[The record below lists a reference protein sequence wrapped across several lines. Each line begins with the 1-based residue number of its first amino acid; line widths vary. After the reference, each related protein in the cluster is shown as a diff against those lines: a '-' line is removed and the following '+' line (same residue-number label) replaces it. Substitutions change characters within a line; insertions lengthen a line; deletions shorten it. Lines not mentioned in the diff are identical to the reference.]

1 MAVKWT
7 KEQLQTFSYNRKG
20 NLLIS
25 AAAGSGKT
33 TVMTERI
40 VRRLTAA
47 EVEPDQIVVM
57 TFTELAALEMA
68 QKIELAVRS
77 LQENAVEPE
86 VKLRAR
92 ELVRQL
98 PAMQISTIHSFC
110 KSVITDYI
118 GELTDEIGEPLLEP
132 GYQVLKEEEKKLI
145 LDEATEDV
153 LNTLYRLDDLS
164 AVKYTG
170 QGSIQASKPEQAEP
184 GGTAMS
190 VTEQAEAGG
199 AAMSVT
205 EQAEPG
211 DALSRGLTQFRGEIY
226 PFVLA
231 GEDRD
236 LSSWLEDFHLL
247 SAAIAPG
254 YDDLALRDNLI
265 NMLGKLRSMADY
277 GQWVQREL
285 EKNSQDSENWRESVY
300 CKELF
305 SQLREYLEPALTDL
319 AELKSLPYWQR
330 IFDPKEKAKT
340 VTALTDSMAAIAE
353 VLPELSVALQ
363 SGDDW
368 DQIFDLGRQ
377 LPSITVLKG
386 GSGEAGKEF
395 NQLFNQNISKVLA
408 LITSN
413 FQNTKGTAQDKYYD
427 DIYPWFSLSSEETVE
442 SVRGSLGPLCRFF
455 EIILLIDK
463 RCRQLKLRQNKVDFN
478 DFEHYALQLLKKPQI
493 RQEYSQRY
501 KEIYIDEYQDT
512 SSIQEAV
519 ITSFSDNNIFMV
531 GDIKQS
537 IYRFRHANPD
547 LIRTKQECFINCR
560 ESEGQGLNEES
571 DSAQDSLLPSSEDSP
586 RISMQSSAKD
596 LLQASLQDSAKSFSQ
611 DYSPPGYLINLNRNF
626 RSVPGIID
634 FVNNCFASFLSKD
647 YGEIE
652 YDASQALLANREAG
666 KKQAVEF
673 LLAMCSDAVDE
684 VKTQSDELEIDELR
698 AWEEQG
704 FNLRPKGEEA
714 AALLAVKK
722 IRELTCQD
730 NYRLS
735 DLAVLAPNHKTLDIW
750 RQALTSQGI
759 NVAGI
764 PKREFLDSPVLRQ
777 LEALVQVLD
786 NSRQDYPISAVLL
799 SGILGERLS
808 EEELLAIAV
817 ESDAR
822 QPEAPESVRAEAA
835 ETTAKTRRE
844 TETTIAVE
852 TDALQSEAISSD
864 SDDDESARPDLSRD
878 PYYLRLFAF
887 ANSTSKD
894 NLELRS
900 KLTKLLEKIEY
911 WRLLSEDMTVYA
923 LLTRIMTDSDY
934 ADHLQH
940 QRFAGDN
947 LADLESFL
955 DWVKGLEQEGPLSIG
970 TLARYIH
977 NLREK
982 EEKPEEIE
990 PAVSSQDAVRV
1001 MTVHSSKGLEFP
1013 VVFLGGL
1020 AGNYHRRDNYQF
1032 ANISED
1038 KGITSFS
1045 IDPGGSGTYLNLP
1058 HQRQLEAEIMAEK
1071 AERWRLLYVAMTRA
1085 KDHLY
1090 LVDALEK
1097 PYGGISKNSADIEEA
1112 ARAARVNGGRLTA
1125 ETLSKMND
1133 NRKLLFHLLYLADP
1147 HNGSLLLEAEEGVFE
1162 FPALKAYVVPRK
1174 EIMHCVYGETMQQ
1187 RTLDEKRIRITR
1199 PGKINPQE
1207 LWQQLGKD
1215 RAKHMKE
1222 INIISKII
1230 SDDVSGGDLAEAP
1243 GKITVTELK
1252 RTISLLS
1259 EAERDKEGQSSERT
1273 LFPDMA
1279 FRLNQADGETDCAN
1293 AETKAVPAKTDIPAS
1308 GSPGFASDMAVS
1320 AKADSAAGKTETD
1333 NTKVK
1338 TSQSSYRANIS
1349 SAQLG
1354 IALHT
1359 AFQFLDFGRLFGS
1372 AVPGKESDSQVKDKD
1387 RTGIDKNPSGGQS
1400 ARGGLEQEYQSQLEK
1415 MVSRQI
1421 LLPEEMTAVL
1431 PFAENAGQFA
1441 CSESGRRLIKAEAE
1455 KRKIFREQPF
1465 TLAVPALTEKA
1476 SLQLK
1481 SEQFNLEI
1489 PQKGDNI
1496 TLLQGMIDLW
1506 FLDDKGLILIDFKS
1520 DHVPADPHAA
1530 AEMIRGRYRIQIE
1543 SYAEAIRRA
1552 TGTEVTDKKVWLI
1565 RPSLEVSF

>member
-7 KEQLQTFSYNRKG
+7 KEQLQTFSFNRKG

-98 PAMQISTIHSFC
+98 PAMQVSTIHSFC

-164 AVKYTG
+164 AAKHTG
-170 QGSIQASKPEQAEP
+170 QGSIQASKPERAEA
-184 GGTAMS
+184 GGAAMS
-190 VTEQAEAGG
+190 ATEQAEAGG
-199 AAMSVT
+199 A
-205 EQAEPG
+205 
-211 DALSRGLTQFRGEIY
+211 LSRGLPQFRGEIY

-236 LSSWLEDFHLL
+236 LFSWLEDFHLL

-285 EKNSQDSENWRESVY
+285 ERNFQDSENWRESVY

-305 SQLREYLEPALTDL
+305 SQLREYLEPALADL
-319 AELKSLPYWQR
+319 AELKCLPYWQR

-340 VTALTDSMAAIAE
+340 VIALTDSMAAIAE

-368 DQIFDLGRQ
+368 DKIFDLGRQ
-377 LPSITVLKG
+377 LPPITVLKG

-395 NQLFNQNISKVLA
+395 NQLFNKNISKVLA

-427 DIYPWFSLSSEETVE
+427 DIYPWFSLSCEEAVE
-442 SVRGSLGPLCRFF
+442 SVRGSFGPLCRFF
-455 EIILLIDK
+455 EIALLIDK

-537 IYRFRHANPD
+537 IYRFRHANPN

-560 ESEGQGLNEES
+560 ESEGQDLNEES
-571 DSAQDSLLPSSEDSP
+571 DSAQDSSLPSLADSP
-586 RISMQSSAKD
+586 RISMQSSEKD
-596 LLQASLQDSAKSFSQ
+596 LLQVSLQDSAKSFSQ

-634 FVNNCFASFLSKD
+634 FVNNCFGSFLSKD

-652 YDASQALLANREAG
+652 YDASQALLANRAAG

-673 LLAMCSDAVDE
+673 LLAMCSDTVDE
-684 VKTQSDELEIDELR
+684 VKAQSDELEIDELR

-704 FNLRPKGEEA
+704 FNLQPKGEEA

-722 IRELTCQD
+722 IRELACQD

-786 NSRQDYPISAVLL
+786 NSRQDYPLSAVLL

-817 ESDAR
+817 ETDAR
-822 QPEAPESVRAEAA
+822 QPEAPEDVRAEAA

-844 TETTIAVE
+844 TETAIAGHM
-852 TDALQSEAISSD
+852 QPEAISSD
-864 SDDDESARPDLSRD
+864 TDDDESARPDLSRD
-878 PYYLRLFAF
+878 PYYLRLFTF
-887 ANSTSKD
+887 ANSASKD
-894 NLELRS
+894 NQELRS
-900 KLTKLLEKIEY
+900 KLTKLLEKIEH

-923 LLTRIMTDSDY
+923 LLTRIVTDSGY

-955 DWVKGLEQEGPLSIG
+955 DWVKGLEQEGTLSIG

-1038 KGITSFS
+1038 KGITGFS

-1112 ARAARVNGGRLTA
+1112 ARAAGANGGRLTS

-1187 RTLDEKRIRITR
+1187 RTLDEKRVRITR

-1207 LWQQLGKD
+1207 LWRQLGKN
-1215 RAKHMKE
+1215 RAQHMQE
-1222 INIISKII
+1222 INVISKII

-1279 FRLNQADGETDCAN
+1279 FRLNQADGEIDGAY
-1293 AETKAVPAKTDIPAS
+1293 AGTKAAPAKMDISAS
-1308 GSPGFASDMAVS
+1308 HSPGFASDMAVF
-1320 AKADSAAGKTETD
+1320 AKADLAAGKTETD
-1333 NTKVK
+1333 NAKVK

-1359 AFQFLDFGRLFGS
+1359 VFQFLDFGRLFDS
-1372 AVPGKESDSQVKDKD
+1372 ALPGKESDSPVKGKD
-1387 RTGIDKNPSGGQS
+1387 RTDIDKKPSGGQGS
-1400 ARGGLEQEYQSQLEK
+1400 RSGLEQEYQSQLEK

-1530 AEMIRGRYRIQIE
+1530 AELIRGRYRIQIE

-1552 TGTEVTDKKVWLI
+1552 AGKEVTDKKVWLI